1 LRTIARLSLVSLAIL
16 VVTRPASAQNEIV
29 KTFHGYPWG
38 TTLSA
43 IPELAGKAPVGVQ
56 DELVVHTLQASF
68 GGKPALAAFYFHP
81 RTGALLAGAYSFV
94 LTIADCEAI
103 WEAVTGRIE
112 YEYPTL
118 VREKRIPKRTTPD
131 QLRIYESDCEYY
143 AYNSHIET
151 WTASY
156 VNPQPPGDRI
166 TLGMRTVERRPR
178 LSVVFRGALGQAW
191 ATTRTLPPPGASPR

>member
-1 LRTIARLSLVSLAIL
+1 MGTLRAAAWVWVPLLA
-16 VVTRPASAQNEIV
+16 VAGSAGAQTEIV

-56 DELVVHTLQASF
+56 DELVVHSMQSSF
-68 GGKPALAAFYFHP
+68 GGKPGLAAFYFHP
-81 RTGALLAGAYSFV
+81 RTGALIAGAYSFV
-94 LTIADCEAI
+94 LTIENCEAI
-103 WEAVTGRIE
+103 WDAVTARIE

-118 VREKRIPKRTTPD
+118 TREKRIPQRTTPD
-131 QLRIYESDCEYY
+131 QQRIYESDCEYY

-156 VNPQPPGDRI
+156 VNPQAPGDRI
-166 TLGMRTVERRPR
+166 TLAMRTVERGPR

-191 ATTRTLPPPGASPR
+191 LTRTPPADPR